1 MRYKIV
7 FAYDG
12 SLFNGFQIQDGGR
25 TVQMEIEKALHKV
38 TKEQVTIHA
47 SGRTDTGVHAKGQ
60 VAHFDV
66 DFDISAIDMKNAL
79 NSTLPD
85 DIYIRLCNRVSTEFH
100 SRYGAKSKEYEYLIN
115 VGEYNPLLRNYVLQY
130 CRELD
135 VTKMQEA
142 VKYLVGE
149 HDFSSF
155 VTGLGETDKDAFRTI
170 YKAQVNIKGSRI
182 SIVLHGSGFL
192 RYMVRG
198 IVGTLI
204 DVGRGK
210 LNPEDMVSIL
220 EKKDRTAA
228 GPNADACGLYLSNV
242 YYN

>member
-12 SLFNGFQIQDGGR
+12 SLFSGFQIQDSER
-25 TVQMEIEKALHKV
+25 TVQMEIEKAIAKV
-38 TKEQVTIHA
+38 TGKKATVYA
-47 SGRTDTGVHAKGQ
+47 SGRTDAGVHAKGQ

-66 DFDISAIDMKNAL
+66 DFDISAMDMKKAL

-85 DIYIRLCNRVSTEFH
+85 DIFVRLCNRVSTDFH
-100 SRYGAKSKEYEYLIN
+100 SRYSAKSKEYEYLIN

-135 VTKMQEA
+135 VEKMQEA
-142 VKYLVGE
+142 IQYLVGE

-155 VTGLGETDKDAFRTI
+155 VTGLGESDKNAVRTI
-170 YKAQVNIKGSRI
+170 YTAKVDAKGTRI
-182 SIVLHGSGFL
+182 SITLHGTGFL

-210 LNPEDMVSIL
+210 IEPADIKTIL
-220 EKKDRTAA
+220 EKQDRTAA
-228 GPNADACGLYLSNV
+228 GPNADSCGLYLSNV
-242 YYN
+242 HY